1 MVSELDVKTALDNVL
16 KTVDLPF
23 LGEKHQGKVRDFYMV
38 GDKRVLVTTDRQSAF
53 DVILGH
59 IPYKGTVL
67 NLLTQFWLENTKD
80 IVQNHMISV
89 PDPNVM
95 VTHNCEL
102 IPIEMIVRGYI
113 TGVTNTSIWT
123 AYQKGERVFCG
134 NVLPEGLV
142 KNQKLETP
150 IITPSTHAEAGAHDV
165 NMSRAEI
172 IDQKIVSEE
181 IYSQMETAAL
191 KLFERGTEICR
202 QKGLILV
209 DTKYEFGLLNGQLI
223 LIDEIHTPDSSRF
236 WKLSSYQERLA
247 QGLEPENFD
256 KEFIRLWYVDH
267 GYKGDGEPPQMPLE
281 LAVAA
286 SQRYVGN
293 YELITGNEFK
303 PYQYPI
309 DQRIIDNLKNLEI

>member
-1 MVSELDVKTALDNVL
+1 MVSESDVKNALDNVL
-16 KTVDLPF
+16 KTIDAPF
-23 LGEKHQGKVRDFYMV
+23 LGEKHHGKVRDFYMV
-38 GDKRVLVTTDRQSAF
+38 GDKRVLITTDRQSAF

-80 IVQNHMISV
+80 IIPNHMVSV

-95 VTHNCEL
+95 ISQNCQL

-113 TGVTNTSIWT
+113 TGVTNTSLWT

-134 NVLPEGLV
+134 NSLPEGLV
-142 KNQKLETP
+142 KNQKLEKP
-150 IITPSTHAEAGAHDV
+150 ILTPSTHAEAGAHDV
-165 NMSRAEI
+165 NMSRSEI
-172 IDQKIVSEE
+172 IDQKIVDES

-191 KLFERGTEICR
+191 RLFQRGTEICR

-209 DTKYEFGLLNGQLI
+209 DTKYEFGLLNGQVV

-236 WKLSSYQERLA
+236 WKLDSYQDRLS

-256 KEFIRLWYVDH
+256 KEFIRLWYVEH
-267 GYKGDGEPPQMPLE
+267 GYKGEGQPPQMPLE

-293 YELITGNEFK
+293 YELITGTEFK

-309 DQRIIDNLKNLEI
+309 NQRIIDNLKDLKI

>member
-1 MVSELDVKTALDNVL
+1 MVSELDIQNALDHVL

-23 LGEKHQGKVRDFYMV
+23 FGEKHQGKVRDFYLV
-38 GDKRVLVTTDRQSAF
+38 NDKRVLVTTDRQSAF
-53 DVILGH
+53 DVILGF

-80 IVQNHMISV
+80 IIPNHMISV

-95 VTHNCEL
+95 IGHNCQS
-102 IPIEMIVRGYI
+102 IPIEMIVRGFI
-113 TGVTNTSIWT
+113 TGVTNTSLWH
-123 AYQKGERVFCG
+123 AYQNGSREFCG
-134 NVLPEGLV
+134 NILPEGLV
-142 KNQKLETP
+142 KNQKLEKP
-150 IITPSTHAEAGAHDV
+150 IITPSTHGDAGAHDV
-165 NMSRAEI
+165 NMSRSEI
-172 IDQKIVSEE
+172 LDQKIVDES

-191 KLFERGTEICR
+191 KLFARGTEICR

-209 DTKYEFGLLNGQLI
+209 DTKYEFGLLNGRLI

-236 WKLSSYQERLA
+236 WKLDSYQDRFN

-256 KEFIRLWYVDH
+256 KEFIRLWYVEH
-267 GYKGDGEPPQMPLE
+267 GYKGDGQPPQMPIK

-286 SQRYVGN
+286 SQRYIAN

-303 PYQYPI
+303 AYQYPI
-309 DQRIIDNLKNLEI
+309 NQRIIDNLQKIEL